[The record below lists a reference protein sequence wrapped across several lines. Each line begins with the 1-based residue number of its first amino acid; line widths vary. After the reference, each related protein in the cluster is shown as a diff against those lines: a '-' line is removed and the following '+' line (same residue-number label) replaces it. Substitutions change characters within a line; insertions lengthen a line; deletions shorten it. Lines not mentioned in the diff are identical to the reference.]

1 MTTNCPCGSDLEYA
15 LCCGRVHRSGAGL
28 GMSAASLMRA
38 RYAAYV
44 LRDADFLLTSWHPT
58 TRPSEVTF
66 DADLEWLGLEVI
78 ATNAGTG
85 FDNEGT
91 VEFRARFRR
100 GSEHLELHELSSF
113 TRLDGRWV
121 YVEGI

>member
-1 MTTNCPCGSDLEYA
+1 MT
-15 LCCGRVHRSGAGL
+15 
-28 GMSAASLMRA
+28 AASLMRA

-58 TRPSEVTF
+58 TRPSGVTF